1 MKDDRPSLYVS
12 GSEWFSSRPGGLN
25 RYFQGYSAAMRD
37 HTTWHVEAVA
47 FGEAPY
53 EGFRSRGDAGR
64 GWPYRIARTLRE
76 AWRARR
82 YSVYDSH
89 FAPYGLPALMLRRVL
104 KMPSIVH
111 FHGPW
116 AEESRNAGPAG
127 FSVRVKRVVE
137 KVAYRSANHC
147 IVLSEAFKDLLHLEY
162 GIPRAKIT
170 VIPGATD
177 VRATQ
182 SVPRG
187 QNDTK
192 RVLCVRRLEWRMGI
206 GTLLA
211 AWHEISAGDS
221 AARLDIVGTGSIAD
235 ELHRYVRDHGLQDTV
250 TFHGRA
256 PDELLSELYSA
267 AIVSVVPSIALEGFG
282 LAVLESLARGTPV
295 VATDCGGMPEILRP
309 IDPTLVVPI
318 EDAHALAAR
327 LLRAL
332 QGDIPPR
339 EVLVEAARGYS
350 WTRLVQAHAAL
361 LDLATA
367 K

>member
-1 MKDDRPSLYVS
+1 M
-12 GSEWFSSRPGGLN
+12 
-25 RYFQGYSAAMRD
+25 
-37 HTTWHVEAVA
+37 
-47 FGEAPY
+47 
-53 EGFRSRGDAGR
+53 
-64 GWPYRIARTLRE
+64 
-76 AWRARR
+76 
-82 YSVYDSH
+82 
-89 FAPYGLPALMLRRVL
+89 L

-127 FSVRVKRVVE
+127 VSVRSKRAVE
-137 KVAYRSANHC
+137 KLAYRSANHC

-162 GIPRAKIT
+162 GISRAKIT

-182 SVPRG
+182 SVPRV
-187 QNDTK
+187 QHDTK

-211 AWHEISAGDS
+211 AWHEISAGDN

-235 ELHRYVRDHGLQDTV
+235 ELHRYVTDHGLQDTV

-256 PDELLSELYSA
+256 PDKLLTELYSA
-267 AIVSVVPSIALEGFG
+267 ATVSVVPSIALEGFG
-282 LAVLESLARGTPV
+282 LAILESLARGTPV

-309 IDPTLVVPI
+309 IDPTLVVPMG
-318 EDAHALAAR
+318 DAHALAAR
-327 LLRAL
+327 LLLAL
-332 QGDIPPR
+332 QGDIPPS
-339 EVLVEAARGYS
+339 EVLVEAAREYS
-350 WTRLVQAHAAL
+350 WTRLVEAHSAL
-361 LDLATA
+361 LDLANA